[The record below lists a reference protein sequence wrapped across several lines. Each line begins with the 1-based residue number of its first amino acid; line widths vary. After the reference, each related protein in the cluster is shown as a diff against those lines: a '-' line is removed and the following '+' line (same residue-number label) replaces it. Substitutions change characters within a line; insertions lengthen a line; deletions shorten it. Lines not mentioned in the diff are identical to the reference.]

1 VTTVTCT
8 ATDAG
13 GNRASCS
20 FTVSVGG
27 PQAKV
32 TIPGN
37 KTVLEF
43 AADPTRKAPKPKK
56 SPCSLFTIQNIGF
69 SSLVLTFESLRRT
82 GTDVTNGR
90 ITDPN
95 DLLGVA
101 EIGRRFFALSVV
113 NPDNPDQSLGAL
125 GPGSL
130 LTFQPGEVKAF
141 CLRFAALIPGLAG
154 KTTGL
159 AASDVLPDLLT
170 STLTFRQT
178 AGANIEIPILARVST
193 ALVLVNLVN
202 PRTPPEVIFTRSGD
216 NITVSYAVFDS
227 NLDVSRAKYEFLG
240 NSGQVVAG
248 PFEIDL
254 AAPVRSLNL
263 VKGQSFSVDQKFT
276 GASSNPDVTSV
287 RLTVFDGE
295 TSVSAPSSTS
305 ATSFSA
311 ASIQLMNRTGRVT
324 LYLPDVGLSPRLP

>member
-1 VTTVTCT
+1 
-8 ATDAG
+8 
-13 GNRASCS
+13 
-20 FTVSVGG
+20 
-27 PQAKV
+27 
-32 TIPGN
+32 
-37 KTVLEF
+37 
-43 AADPTRKAPKPKK
+43 
-56 SPCSLFTIQNIGF
+56 
-69 SSLVLTFESLRRT
+69 LTFESLRRT

-95 DLLGVA
+95 YLLGVA

-311 ASIQLMNRTGRVT
+311 ASRQLMNRTRRVT